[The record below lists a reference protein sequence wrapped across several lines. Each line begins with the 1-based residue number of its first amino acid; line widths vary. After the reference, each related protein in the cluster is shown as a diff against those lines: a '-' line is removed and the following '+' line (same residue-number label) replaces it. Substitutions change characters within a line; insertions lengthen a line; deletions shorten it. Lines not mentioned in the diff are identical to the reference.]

1 MKKLM
6 WLFSI
11 CIVATLTGCG
21 ADDANLAEDIVGK
34 WRFESVDG
42 RSPLSIPTPVVS
54 HSQYATAS
62 GTRQVVKRLPYKHKE
77 LRCID
82 GVYRLVTVSE
92 GYTSKV
98 VEESYSYTYEVEHEH
113 PIWDRISQ
121 TAEAVGEILD
131 CIPWPW

>member
-1 MKKLM
+1 MRKHNSL
-6 WLFSI
+6 LNGI
-11 CIVATLTGCG
+11 AT
-21 ADDANLAEDIVGK
+21 ALAIIFIVGLL
-34 WRFESVDG
+34 FV
-42 RSPLSIPTPVVS
+42 SIPTPVVS

-131 CIPWPW
+131 CLPWPW